1 ALNGIF
7 VVTMSFGTPSRDFT
21 LLFDTGS
28 DITWINCQSC
38 SETCNNTQHPV
49 FDPSSS
55 STFSKATCVDPP
67 TGCDEYK
74 TKYYDGSYSIG
85 YFAND
90 TLTLTPNDVLPG
102 FLFGCAQN
110 VDGDFAGAD
119 GVLGIGQG
127 RRNLI
132 AQSGTEY
139 YSTFCYCLPAAE
151 DSPGYFSLGIQAF
164 DSCKPDAER
173 VIPLEVNPNQDGFTN
188 YYVRLT
194 AISFGQLR
202 FEIPSTQKTIIDTGT
217 SISRLPASVYKEIRS
232 AFRQLLAQYP
242 LASPINPIDTCYT
255 NEGDISWTTPQVV
268 LHFGSVEVNLDQS
281 AVFSRESDSRLCL
294 AFAESSDPT
303 HPAII
308 GNQQHR
314 ELRVFYDIDDAK
326 ISFGSDRGQKLQRHG
341 TRLSRGAD
349 QELPMTYYK
358 SPLDEELRARSL
370 KAARHRLSEDSLE
383 LPLKVVDGNFVVTV
397 GFGTPSRDFTLLFDT
412 GSDLTWIKCQSCS
425 DQTCNNTQD
434 PVFDPSSSSTFSNA
448 TCVDSPSGCGYRVDY
463 NDDSN
468 SIGYYANDTLALTPN
483 DVLPGFLFG
492 CAQKIDG
499 YFAVD
504 GLLGVGQGKHSLI
517 AQSDT
522 KYYST
527 FCYCLP
533 AAEDSP
539 GYFSLGIQA
548 FDSCQPDTNR
558 MIPLEVNKNQDGL
571 TDFYIGLTA
580 ISFGQL
586 RLEIPTSQKT
596 IIDSG
601 TIISR
606 LPPSVYT
613 AISSAFRLLMAQ
625 YPLSTP
631 AGVMDTCYK
640 IEGGIISWTT
650 PQVVLHFGSVDVNLD
665 QSAVIS
671 RESDSRICLAF
682 AANSDPSRPAIIGNQ
697 QHRELPVFYD
707 IGGANINF
715 GNGGCSI

>member
-1 ALNGIF
+1 MKLRQVGMKNIVNPEISTQCLFILCERKSCLREYFVKRSILLPYLNNDFTSFINSTINLAKLEIANEVFLAEVIRILAQTKSSVYGAREVAQYHHLKQAKLGPVSTSSTATKDHGQKLQRHGTRLSRGANNKLPMTYYKSPFHEELRARSLKAARHRLSEDGINTTLPLKALNGIF

-202 FEIPSTQKTIIDTGT
+202 FEIPFTQKTIIDTGT
-217 SISRLPASVYKEIRS
+217 SISRLPASVYEEIRS

-242 LASPINPIDTCYT
+242 LASPVNPMDTCYT
-255 NEGDISWTTPQVV
+255 IEGDISWTTPQVV

-326 ISFGSDRGQKLQRHG
+326 ISFGS
-341 TRLSRGAD
+341 
-349 QELPMTYYK
+349 
-358 SPLDEELRARSL
+358 
-370 KAARHRLSEDSLE
+370 
-383 LPLKVVDGNFVVTV
+383 
-397 GFGTPSRDFTLLFDT
+397 
-412 GSDLTWIKCQSCS
+412 
-425 DQTCNNTQD
+425 
-434 PVFDPSSSSTFSNA
+434 
-448 TCVDSPSGCGYRVDY
+448 
-463 NDDSN
+463 
-468 SIGYYANDTLALTPN
+468 
-483 DVLPGFLFG
+483 
-492 CAQKIDG
+492 
-499 YFAVD
+499 
-504 GLLGVGQGKHSLI
+504 
-517 AQSDT
+517 
-522 KYYST
+522 
-527 FCYCLP
+527 
-533 AAEDSP
+533 
-539 GYFSLGIQA
+539 
-548 FDSCQPDTNR
+548 
-558 MIPLEVNKNQDGL
+558 
-571 TDFYIGLTA
+571 
-580 ISFGQL
+580 
-586 RLEIPTSQKT
+586 
-596 IIDSG
+596 
-601 TIISR
+601 
-606 LPPSVYT
+606 
-613 AISSAFRLLMAQ
+613 
-625 YPLSTP
+625 
-631 AGVMDTCYK
+631 
-640 IEGGIISWTT
+640 
-650 PQVVLHFGSVDVNLD
+650 
-665 QSAVIS
+665 
-671 RESDSRICLAF
+671 
-682 AANSDPSRPAIIGNQ
+682 
-697 QHRELPVFYD
+697 
-707 IGGANINF
+707 
-715 GNGGCSI
+715 GGCSI